1 MKLTLNHVEMTTAI
15 AQYVKR
21 VFTGLDPNAVITVD
35 MRAGRGENGYTAEVD
50 ISMPGD
56 MVEPAAAPAP
66 APKPSLALRKPTL
79 VASKEEQSEAQQE
92 PTEEVVEV
100 AETTV
105 EEPTEVEPPF
115 EPEEELGEEVK
126 PAPKA
131 TIAPATEAPA
141 ATGVKRPLFAKRS

>member
-21 VFTGLDPNAVITVD
+21 VFTGLDPNAVVTVD

-56 MVEPAAAPAP
+56 LVEPAAAPAP
-66 APKPSLALRKPTL
+66 APKPSLALRKP
-79 VASKEEQSEAQQE
+79 APAPKEEQPEAQPE
-92 PTEEVVEV
+92 PAEEVAEV
-100 AETTV
+100 AETVV

-115 EPEEELGEEVK
+115 EHEEELGEEVK
-126 PAPKA
+126 PVPKA
-131 TIAPATEAPA
+131 TPAPASEAPA
-141 ATGVKRPLFAKRS
+141 ATGVKRPLFAKRN

>member
-21 VFTGLDPNAVITVD
+21 VFTGLDPNAVVTVD

-56 MVEPAAAPAP
+56 LVEPAAAPAP
-66 APKPSLALRKPTL
+66 APKPSLALRKP
-79 VASKEEQSEAQQE
+79 AAAAPKEEPAEAPQE
-92 PTEEVVEV
+92 PAEEVVEV
-100 AETTV
+100 AETVV

-115 EPEEELGEEVK
+115 EPEEALGEEVE

-131 TIAPATEAPA
+131 TPAPA
-141 ATGVKRPLFAKRS
+141 ATGVKRPLFAKRN